1 METLHVHIWGGPSM
15 GKTGVAQLV
24 SGELKRHGYQ
34 ADYVPEYAK
43 ELVRSGI
50 IHLYD
55 QLEILA
61 EQYRREKV
69 NHGLL
74 QVVVTDS
81 PLPLSLYHA
90 APQDR
95 DYFEKIIDNRIGGW
109 NVVNYLVERNIRES
123 YETEGRYETVDQ
135 ALTKHE
141 ALKGILERRDPHYIT
156 LETASATDAIFADIV
171 SRIRSAAPHTEAA

>member
-1 METLHVHIWGGPSM
+1 M

-34 ADYVPEYAK
+34 DAK
-43 ELVRSGI
+43 ELVRGGI
-50 IHLYD
+50 IPLYD

-90 APQDR
+90 TPQDR

-109 NVVNYLVERNIRES
+109 TVVNYMVERNIQES
-123 YETEGRYETVDQ
+123 YETEGRYENIDQ
-135 ALTKHE
+135 ALAKHE
-141 ALKGILERRDPHYIT
+141 ALKRILERRDPHYVT
-156 LETASATDAIFADIV
+156 LETAKAVEVIYADIV
-171 SRIRSAAPHTEAA
+171 SWIGASAGLTEAA